1 MENTMPANRTYLTQQ
16 DVASILAAA
25 EKYAAQGSFAVT
37 ISIVDDGG
45 HLLGLLRRDGAAPVT
60 AYISQEKA
68 RASALGR
75 RESKI
80 YEDTINNGRTAFL
93 GATPVLHGV
102 LEGGVNIVVDGHTIG
117 AVGVSGVKSSDD
129 ALIAKAGIASL
140 GLK

>member
-1 MENTMPANRTYLTQQ
+1 MPANRTYLTQQ
-16 DVASILAAA
+16 DVSSILSAA
-25 EKYAAQGSFAVT
+25 EAYAAQNNFAVT
-37 ISIVDDGG
+37 ISVVDDGG
-45 HLLGLLRRDGAAPVT
+45 HLLGLLRREGAAPVT

-80 YEDTINNGRTAFL
+80 YEDIINNGRTAFL

-102 LEGGVNIVVDGHTIG
+102 L

-129 ALIAKAGIASL
+129 ALIAKAGIESL
-140 GLK
+140 GINS

>member
-1 MENTMPANRTYLTQQ
+1 MPANRTYLTQQ
-16 DVASILAAA
+16 DVSSILSAA
-25 EKYAAQGSFAVT
+25 EAYAAQNNFAVT
-37 ISIVDDGG
+37 ISVVDDGG
-45 HLLGLLRRDGAAPVT
+45 HLLGLLRREGAAPVT

-75 RESKI
+75 RESKT
-80 YEDTINNGRTAFL
+80 YEDIINNGRTAFL

-117 AVGVSGVKSSDD
+117 AVGVSGVKSTDD

-140 GLK
+140 GINS

>member
-1 MENTMPANRTYLTQQ
+1 MPANRTYLTQQ
-16 DVASILAAA
+16 DVSSILSAA
-25 EKYAAQGSFAVT
+25 EAYAAQNNFAVT
-37 ISIVDDGG
+37 ISVVDDGG
-45 HLLGLLRRDGAAPVT
+45 HLMGLLRRECAAPVT

-75 RESKI
+75 RESKT
-80 YEDTINNGRTAFL
+80 YEDIINNGRTAFL

-117 AVGVSGVKSSDD
+117 AVGVSGVKSTDD

-140 GLK
+140 GINS

>member
-1 MENTMPANRTYLTQQ
+1 MPANRTYLTQQ
-16 DVASILAAA
+16 DVSTILTAA
-25 EKYAAQGSFAVT
+25 EAFAAKSNFAVT
-37 ISIVDDGG
+37 ISVVDDGG
-45 HLLGLLRRDGAAPVT
+45 HLLGLLRRESAAPVT

-75 RESKI
+75 RESRI
-80 YEDTINNGRTAFL
+80 YEEIINNGRTAFL

-117 AVGVSGVKSSDD
+117 AVGVSGVTSSDD
-129 ALIAKAGIASL
+129 AEIAKAGITAL

>member
-1 MENTMPANRTYLTQQ
+1 M
-16 DVASILAAA
+16 
-25 EKYAAQGSFAVT
+25 
-37 ISIVDDGG
+37 
-45 HLLGLLRRDGAAPVT
+45 RRESAAPVT

-75 RESKI
+75 RESRI
-80 YEDTINNGRTAFL
+80 YEEIINNGRTAFL

-129 ALIAKAGIASL
+129 AEIAKAGITAL

>member
-1 MENTMPANRTYLTQQ
+1 MEKIMPANRTYLTQQ

-25 EKYAAQGSFAVT
+25 EKYAAQESFAVT

-68 RASALGR
+68 RAAALGR
-75 RESKI
+75 RESKV
-80 YEDTINNGRTAFL
+80 YEDIINNGRTAFL
-93 GATPVLHGV
+93 AATPVLHGV